1 MLHHK
6 DTICV
11 RLWMINRSFKREKK
25 KNWGGLGRE
34 KEEGNERD
42 SGQWSEM
49 SGITARL
56 VTAME

>member
-11 RLWMINRSFKREKK
+11 RLWMINRSFKREK